1 MMTEKYSNATLICYM
16 PKILKKSMHDAASE
30 ALKTGSAFE
39 MIAVSPATW
48 LDISL
53 KFEKKPERISP
64 ADNFA

>member
-39 MIAVSPATW
+39 MIAVSPAT
-48 LDISL
+48 
-53 KFEKKPERISP
+53 
-64 ADNFA
+64 